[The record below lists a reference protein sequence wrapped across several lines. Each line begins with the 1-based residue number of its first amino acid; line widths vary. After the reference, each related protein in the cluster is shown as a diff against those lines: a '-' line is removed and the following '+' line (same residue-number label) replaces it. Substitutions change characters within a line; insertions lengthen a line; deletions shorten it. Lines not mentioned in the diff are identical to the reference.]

1 MCPSDNWILN
11 WERVYILIEHGCF
24 PKPDDFWDMWPGGLP
39 CQGLYLFK
47 LIHDDHS
54 EVEQRS
60 GKASFQAR
68 NTMTFFRS
76 KINSKTWGNHPV
88 TWIKVVQ
95 MQTCKV
101 GPSFLWTSRLFNKD
115 LPPLLTLPPP
125 PLMDSVF
132 ATSSAF
138 LFPISEELSKQS
150 TYSSGFPRSR
160 CRDTDVS
167 ASVLWGSTPGGNN

>member
-1 MCPSDNWILN
+1 MFIISSHAFNFHCTCIHKQRQNSRNGPKPIMCPSDNWILN
-11 WERVYILIEHGCF
+11 WERVYILTKHGCF
-24 PKPDDFWDMWPGGLP
+24 PKPDDFWDMWPSSLP

-101 GPSFLWTSRLFNKD
+101 GPSFLWTSWLFNKD
-115 LPPLLTLPPP
+115 LPPSPYPAPSFPHGFSLCHLKCVSLPH
-125 PLMDSVF
+125 
-132 ATSSAF
+132 
-138 LFPISEELSKQS
+138 
-150 TYSSGFPRSR
+150 
-160 CRDTDVS
+160 
-167 ASVLWGSTPGGNN
+167 LWRA